1 MYTMVGNTFI
11 LSLGT
16 FDYSKYFVM
25 NNTLFLIISSLTQYV
40 QAAQLKY
47 LVLFSSNFQEILIIY
62 HWLIGPILILQYS
75 YQFICIF
82 LHQF

>member
-11 LSLGT
+11 GT

-25 NNTLFLIISSLTQYV
+25 NNTLFLIIFSLTQYA

-47 LVLFSSNFQEILIIY
+47 LVLYSSNFQEIFVIY
-62 HWLIGPILILQYS
+62 HWLIGPVLILQYS

-82 LHQF
+82 LNQF

>member
-11 LSLGT
+11 LPLGT
-16 FDYSKYFVM
+16 FYYSKYFVM
-25 NNTLFLIISSLTQYV
+25 NNMLFLITSTLTKHA
-40 QAAQLKY
+40 QAAQMKY
-47 LVLFSSNFQEILIIY
+47 LVLFLSNFQEILIIY
-62 HWLIGPILILQYS
+62 HWSIGPILILQYS